1 MLLSL
6 YLNKPSFE
14 KWKDSY
20 LWDLISQVENSSTLL
35 SAIARVEMRAL
46 SRPFPLVLL
55 KMPCAAAADEFYILS
70 DASLTPGTNLV
81 FTQSESHSVIS

>member
-1 MLLSL
+1 MLLSM

-35 SAIARVEMRAL
+35 SAIARVEMRTL
-46 SRPFPLVLL
+46 SSPFPLVLL
-55 KMPCAAAADEFYILS
+55 KLPFIAATDEFHFSS
-70 DASLTPGTNLV
+70 DASVTPGSNLI
-81 FTQSESHSVIS
+81 FTQ

>member
-1 MLLSL
+1 M

-14 KWKDSY
+14 KWRHSY

-46 SRPFPLVLL
+46 SSPFPLVLL
-55 KMPCAAAADEFYILS
+55 KMPFTAAADEFYISS
-70 DASLTPGTNLV
+70 DASVTPGANLI
-81 FTQSESHSVIS
+81 FTQSKSQSFIS